1 MSKARFKDK
10 VNEVRRRETAFDVE
24 VQQELM
30 PFLIEKL
37 TNKSRNTIKNML
49 RLGQVVIDGI
59 SVTQYNHILEP
70 GNKVV
75 IELDKPPEKVSFHGL
90 KIIFE
95 DEHIIVI
102 DKKEGMLSIATDK
115 VRDNTAYSI
124 MSAHVKRYNPQ
135 NKIFVIHRLD
145 RETSGIMMFAKSPK
159 VQKLVQES
167 WGPTTKER
175 TYMAVVQGKVDLNSG
190 THISY
195 LVESKALIVYST
207 NNEKL
212 GQLAIT
218 HYEKVKENNYY
229 TLLKLNLETGRK
241 NQIRVHMQD
250 MGHPIIGDEKYGAT
264 KNPIGRLGLH
274 ALSLAFEHPITKEL
288 HKFESPI
295 PSAFLSIFNK

>member
-1 MSKARFKDK
+1 MNKARFKDK
-10 VNEVRRRETAFDVE
+10 VNEVRRRQTAFDVDT
-24 VQQELM
+24 QQELM

-37 TNKSRNTIKNML
+37 KDKSRNTIKNML
-49 RLGQVVIDGI
+49 RLGQIMVDDATK
-59 SVTQYNHILEP
+59 TQYNFVLEP

-102 DKKEGMLSIATDK
+102 DKKEGMLSIGTDK

-159 VQKLVQES
+159 VQKMVQET

-175 TYMAVVQGKVDLNSG
+175 TYIAVVQGSMDLPEG
-190 THISY
+190 THASY

-207 NNEKL
+207 NNSQL
-212 GQLAIT
+212 GQYAET
-218 HYEKVKENNYY
+218 HYETIKANKYF
-229 TLLKLNLETGRK
+229 TMLKLNLETGRK

-250 MGHPIIGDEKYGAT
+250 LGHPIIGDEKYGAT
-264 KNPIGRLGLH
+264 KSPIGRLGLH
-274 ALSLAFEHPITKEL
+274 ALSLAFEHPITKQL

-295 PSAFLSIFNK
+295 PTAFLGMFK